1 MTCDGR
7 DIISNNML
15 LPKDLQVGDWL
26 VMGGMGS
33 YTIGPKS
40 MFNGMVATDR
50 IGLWTGDMEV
60 EQLKYYEEIVEEK
73 DIAVKNLKLDYI

>member
-7 DIISNNML
+7 DIISNNFLIPM
-15 LPKDLQVGDWL
+15 DVSVGDWM

-40 MFNGMVATDR
+40 MFNGMISTDR
-50 IGLWTGDMEV
+50 IGLWTGNMVEDKME
-60 EQLKYYEEIVEEK
+60 
-73 DIAVKNLKLDYI
+73 YI